1 MNDTKAAFVTSAT
14 SFASVVSTVRD
25 EQWNAPGLGEW
36 DVRELVGHALRGV
49 TTAPTYL
56 EAAGPSSGITL
67 ATAGD
72 YVRAAFSTAGV
83 HASVA
88 QRGREAGAALGDD
101 PAGAVRA
108 AVDAAVA
115 TVSAASPDA
124 VVATPFGTMR
134 LDTYLPTRIVELVV
148 HTDDLC
154 RAVGH
159 GPVATATELRIVLG
173 VLAES
178 ADPASGLLIVRALLG
193 RVDLPAGFN
202 LWA

>member
-1 MNDTKAAFVTSAT
+1 VSDAKAAFVTSAT
-14 SFASVVSTVRD
+14 SLASVVSTIRD
-25 EQWNAPGLGEW
+25 DQWDTPGLGEW
-36 DVRELVGHALRGV
+36 TVRELVGHALRGV

-56 EAAGPSSGITL
+56 EAGDPASEIAL

-83 HASVA
+83 HDAVA
-88 QRGREAGAALGDD
+88 QRGHEAGAALGDD
-101 PAGAVRA
+101 PVGIVRD
-108 AVDAAVA
+108 AVDSAVA
-115 TVSAASPDA
+115 TVATAAPEA

-134 LDTYLPTRIVELVV
+134 LDTYLPTRVVELVV

-159 GPVATATELRIVLG
+159 GPVATAVELGIVLG

-178 ADPASGLLIVRALLG
+178 ADEASALVMVRAALG
-193 RVDLPAGFN
+193 RVALPNGFN
-202 LWA
+202 LWG